1 MSTKVNGDTRERLE
15 RSAKRSAAVRGQ
27 AGRGATV
34 AGSRLSGAAEHKVGI
49 ICLLVFVEDRGQVCF
64 SLGSL
69 PRFFFTCAT
78 QELDAAMEDD

>member
-1 MSTKVNGDTRERLE
+1 
-15 RSAKRSAAVRGQ
+15 
-27 AGRGATV
+27 V